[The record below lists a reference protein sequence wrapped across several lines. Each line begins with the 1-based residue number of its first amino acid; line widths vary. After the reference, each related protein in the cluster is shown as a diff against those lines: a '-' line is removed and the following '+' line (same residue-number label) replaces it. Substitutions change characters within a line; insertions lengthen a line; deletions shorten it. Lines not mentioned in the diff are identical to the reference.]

1 MTYKTGPS
9 GVTKTLMTQ
18 VSLSSDTSFTS
29 GTAVPLDTIT
39 TSHSSLSGVSV
50 SSNVITL
57 QAGDY
62 VIFGAVAINRSLNT
76 DSYVVDFYD
85 NSTSTILPISDGWMG
100 AKSVEEF
107 ASNSQ
112 VLQAQVRLTSSLSF
126 YLYSVGASGTI
137 KADGTYLIILEV

>member
-18 VSLSSDTSFTS
+18 VSLSSDASFTS
-29 GTAVPLDTIT
+29 GNAVPLDTIT

-62 VIFGAVAINRSLNT
+62 VIFGAVAIDRTLNT

-85 NSTSTILPISDGWMG
+85 NSTSTLLPISDGWMG
-100 AKSVEEF
+100 AKSAE
-107 ASNSQ
+107 STGSDSQ

-126 YLYSVGASGTI
+126 YLYSVGASGPI
-137 KADGTYLIILEV
+137 QADGTYLIILEV

>member
-1 MTYKTGPS
+1 MTYKAGPS

-18 VSLSSDTSFTS
+18 VSLSSDTAFTS

-39 TSHSSLSGVSV
+39 TSNSSLSGVSM

-62 VIFGAVAINRSLNT
+62 VIFGAVAIDRSLNT

-100 AKSVEEF
+100 AKSVEQF
-107 ASNSQ
+107 ASDSQ

>member
-1 MTYKTGPS
+1 MTYKSGPS

-18 VSLSSDTSFTS
+18 VSLSSDTAFTS
-29 GTAVPLDTIT
+29 GNAVPLDTIT
-39 TSHSSLSGVSV
+39 TSHSSLSRVSV

-62 VIFGAVAINRSLNT
+62 VIFGAVAIDRSLNT
-76 DSYVVDFYD
+76 DTYVVDFYND
-85 NSTSTILPISDGWMG
+85 STSTILPISAGWMG
-100 AKSVEEF
+100 AKSAEIYG
-107 ASNSQ
+107 SDSQ
-112 VLQAQVRLTSSLSF
+112 VLQAQVRLTSPLSF